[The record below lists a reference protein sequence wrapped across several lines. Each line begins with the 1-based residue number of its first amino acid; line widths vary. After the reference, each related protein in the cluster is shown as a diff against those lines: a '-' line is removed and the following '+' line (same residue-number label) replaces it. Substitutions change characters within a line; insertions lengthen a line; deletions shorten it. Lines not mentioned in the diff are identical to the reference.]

1 MRGQRVGENQDV
13 IKLDKTKWEITKD
26 FAHHPLESLG
36 DVPEAKREAEEFKES
51 KGSNDGGLGNVCE
64 LMGLQR

>member
-1 MRGQRVGENQDV
+1 MESEKKQYIIQVDE
-13 IKLDKTKWEITKD
+13 TKWEITKD
-26 FAHHPLESLG
+26 FTHHPLENLG